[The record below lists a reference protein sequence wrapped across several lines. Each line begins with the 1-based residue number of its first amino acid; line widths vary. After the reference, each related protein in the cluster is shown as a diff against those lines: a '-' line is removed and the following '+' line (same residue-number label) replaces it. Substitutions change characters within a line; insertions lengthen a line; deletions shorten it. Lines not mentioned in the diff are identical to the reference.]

1 MRGRRSHRSP
11 GRLSSPMR
19 NQRAPLLGV
28 AAVVLAAA
36 LVLAACGDDTVGG
49 GSDAEVTTAE
59 AGNVEGKLTI
69 SNWPGYID
77 PGKEG
82 TVKEFER
89 ETGVDVDYIED
100 INDDDAFFGK
110 LQPQLEQGE
119 SGGRSIF
126 VVTDWMAKQMYD
138 LGYLQE
144 IDHNDLPN
152 VFANLKPSLESPSF
166 DPERK
171 FSVPWQSGM
180 GGIWVDTAKAPGIK
194 SVNDLFDPKYKGKVT
209 MLSELRE
216 TVPLVMLAEGIDPVE
231 ASNEDWLNAIDRIKK
246 ASESGQIRR
255 FTGNDYTEDLTAGN
269 IVAAIGWSGDASL
282 VENDNAEWRMP
293 AEGCSLWSD
302 NMVIPVG
309 APNTAAALGWM
320 DYVYQPEK
328 AVDITE
334 YVEYIS
340 PVEGVK
346 ELLEGRGSELA
357 ESELVFP
364 TAEFTANCTDQD
376 SPPDLEPVNEAWQ
389 EVITG

>member
-1 MRGRRSHRSP
+1 MRSERSRTK
-11 GRLSSPMR
+11 R
-19 NQRAPLLGV
+19 PLLGIATAIAV
-28 AAVVLAAA
+28 VVLAAG
-36 LVLAACGDDTVGG
+36 LAACGGDTVGG
-49 GSDAEVTTAE
+49 GGGGEVSTAE
-59 AGNVEGKLTI
+59 GGEVKGKLTI

-77 PGKEG
+77 PGKNG
-82 TVKEFER
+82 TVKEFEKDS
-89 ETGVDVDYIED
+89 GVSVDYIED
-100 INDDDAFFGK
+100 VNDNDGFFGK

-144 IDHNDLPN
+144 INHDDLPT
-152 VFANLKPSLESPSF
+152 VFANLSPNLESPAF

-171 FSVPWQSGM
+171 FSLPWQSGM

>member
-1 MRGRRSHRSP
+1 MGSDRS
-11 GRLSSPMR
+11 RLI
-19 NQRAPLLGV
+19 
-28 AAVVLAAA
+28 AALAVLALTLG
-36 LVLAACGDDTVGG
+36 LVACGDDTVGG
-49 GSDAEVTTAE
+49 GGGGEVTTAE
-59 AGNVEGKLTI
+59 AGPVTGNLTI

-77 PGKEG
+77 PGKGG
-82 TVKEFER
+82 TVAEFED
-89 ETGVDVDYIED
+89 ETGVSVDYIED
-100 INDDDAFFGK
+100 VNENEAFFGK

-144 IDHNDLPN
+144 IDHDSLPT
-152 VFANLKPSLESPSF
+152 VFANLVPTLESPAF

-180 GGIWVDTAKAPGIK
+180 GGIWVDTAKAPGIR

-209 MLSELRE
+209 VLAEMRE
-216 TVPLVMLAEGIDPVE
+216 TVPLVMLAEGVDPVE
-231 ASNEDWLNAIDRIKK
+231 ATNEQWLEAVDRIKG
-246 ASESGQIRR
+246 AADSGQIRR

-282 VENDNAEWRMP
+282 IENADAEWRMP
-293 AEGCSLWSD
+293 TEGCSLWSD

-320 DYVYQPEK
+320 DFVYEPQV
-328 AVDITE
+328 AADVTE

-340 PVEGVK
+340 PVDGVK
-346 ELLEGRGSELA
+346 DVLQSGGSELA
-357 ESELVFP
+357 DSELTFP
-364 TAEFTANCTDQD
+364 SEEFTADCTDQD